1 MPFLFAAVSFC
12 SSFKRYSF
20 HFSGTVDSGHLCLS
34 GCNEVI
40 MLRRMPERNK
50 KHALYLLNG
59 KEENRTSYDAL
70 YGLPH
75 GDNLGEKP
83 MWPSLNAIQ
92 ECVDMNYYPSVF
104 ILKPG
109 QFVHI
114 NKGRLHAF
122 RKMSTSNLPPTDCH
136 SKLRQKN
143 IEKLKLG
150 TSEQIC
156 ISVAWDWMYRGVTS
170 EGINREIVSTLD
182 CAELLRHHR
191 TQSLAIP
198 ETAILHMASHFVSE
212 YEHEQEQEKSV
223 PLSAIRGRETSF
235 LPSQG
240 LSSDYDLLL
249 RAIKRSRHFWIFDE
263 PVGAFRLGGVSG
275 SYRTYFENFLV
286 MRKNNIQW
294 AMRMYI
300 TARGLAGLFL
310 RNNFPHR
317 FHSSI
322 KRFFK

>member
-198 ETAILHMASHFVSE
+198 GTAILHMASHFVSE

-240 LSSDYDLLL
+240 LSSDYDRFGSLL
-249 RAIKRSRHFWIFDE
+249 
-263 PVGAFRLGGVSG
+263 
-275 SYRTYFENFLV
+275 SYRGPSSIDVL
-286 MRKNNIQW
+286 
-294 AMRMYI
+294 
-300 TARGLAGLFL
+300 RGLLEPL
-310 RNNFPHR
+310 RCIVNKHNKTIEKAKDQER
-317 FHSSI
+317 IQQEGDRMKISI
-322 KRFFK
+322 ADKPDTWQNPSTFALDP

>member
-240 LSSDYDLLL
+240 LSSDYVRFGSLL
-249 RAIKRSRHFWIFDE
+249 
-263 PVGAFRLGGVSG
+263 
-275 SYRTYFENFLV
+275 SYRGPSSIDVL
-286 MRKNNIQW
+286 
-294 AMRMYI
+294 
-300 TARGLAGLFL
+300 RGLLEPL
-310 RNNFPHR
+310 RCIVNKHNKTIEKAKDQER
-317 FHSSI
+317 IQQEGDRMKISI
-322 KRFFK
+322 ADKPDTWQNPSTFALDP

>member
-191 TQSLAIP
+191 IQSLAIP

-240 LSSDYDLLL
+240 LSSDYDRFGSLL
-249 RAIKRSRHFWIFDE
+249 
-263 PVGAFRLGGVSG
+263 
-275 SYRTYFENFLV
+275 SYRGPSSIDVL
-286 MRKNNIQW
+286 
-294 AMRMYI
+294 
-300 TARGLAGLFL
+300 RGLLEPL
-310 RNNFPHR
+310 RCIVNKHNKTIEKAKDQER
-317 FHSSI
+317 IQQEGDRMKISI
-322 KRFFK
+322 ADKPDTWQNPSTFALDP

>member
-143 IEKLKLG
+143 IEKLQLG

-240 LSSDYDLLL
+240 LSSDYDRFGSLL
-249 RAIKRSRHFWIFDE
+249 
-263 PVGAFRLGGVSG
+263 
-275 SYRTYFENFLV
+275 SYRGPSSIDVL
-286 MRKNNIQW
+286 
-294 AMRMYI
+294 
-300 TARGLAGLFL
+300 RGLLEPL
-310 RNNFPHR
+310 RCIVNKHNKTIEKAKDQER
-317 FHSSI
+317 IQQEGDRMKISI
-322 KRFFK
+322 ADKPDTWQNPSTFALDP

>member
-1 MPFLFAAVSFC
+1 VPFLFAAVSFC

-240 LSSDYDLLL
+240 LSSDYDRFGSLL
-249 RAIKRSRHFWIFDE
+249 
-263 PVGAFRLGGVSG
+263 
-275 SYRTYFENFLV
+275 SYRGPSSIDVL
-286 MRKNNIQW
+286 
-294 AMRMYI
+294 
-300 TARGLAGLFL
+300 RGLLEPL
-310 RNNFPHR
+310 RCIVNKHNKTIEKAKDQER
-317 FHSSI
+317 IQQEGDRMKISI
-322 KRFFK
+322 ADKPDTWQNPSTFALDP